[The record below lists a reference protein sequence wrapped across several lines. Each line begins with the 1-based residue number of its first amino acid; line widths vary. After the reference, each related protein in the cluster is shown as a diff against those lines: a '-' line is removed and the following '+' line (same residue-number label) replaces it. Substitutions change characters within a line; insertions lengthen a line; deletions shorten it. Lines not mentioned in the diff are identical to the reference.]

1 MLEAQDTVQI
11 RRSPML
17 TPPGRPLEVGWVQ
30 EFGRWVWHLF
40 VLPAEL
46 AKPWPRWAHR
56 FVKPPLL
63 RLAARLGVSNP
74 RSVRSWALHLTLVD
88 PPKGRWWSNPV
99 EYQRARQRR
108 APLFSA
114 LLKHLAVPYLGP
126 LVYGIAARIE
136 V

>member
-1 MLEAQDTVQI
+1 
-11 RRSPML
+11 ML

-114 LLKHLAVPYLGP
+114 LLKHLATPGVDIRIALGQ
-126 LVYGIAARIE
+126 VRDACW
-136 V
+136 